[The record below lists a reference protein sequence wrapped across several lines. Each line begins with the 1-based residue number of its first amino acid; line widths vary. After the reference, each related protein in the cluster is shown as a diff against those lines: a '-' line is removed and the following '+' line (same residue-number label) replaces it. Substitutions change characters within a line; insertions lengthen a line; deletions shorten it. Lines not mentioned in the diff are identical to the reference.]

1 MVDGNRLNPQDS
13 GGNSWKRQTGH
24 GASKMVKIQVRE
36 ERPENH
42 ILENTR
48 GISSGAARGI
58 EITQSIWI
66 ERRWTN
72 MKNTRQEKG
81 VDTSYVGNEKLNHK
95 AVESHWQH
103 SEQVID

>member
-1 MVDGNRLNPQDS
+1 MVDGSRLDPQDS

-36 ERPENH
+36 EKPENH

-48 GISSGAARGI
+48 GMSSGAARGI

-66 ERRWTN
+66 ERRWTD
-72 MKNTRQEKG
+72 MKNTRREKRVYTG
-81 VDTSYVGNEKLNHK
+81 YVGNEKRNPTGSR
-95 AVESHWQH
+95 ESLAAF
-103 SEQVID
+103 